1 MQELNREKIN
11 AEIAKL
17 IAETSKLNKDLK
29 WYEITIIIAG
39 TLAVVAIVKLAL

>member
-1 MQELNREKIN
+1 MQQLERQKVD

-29 WYEITIIIAG
+29 WYEITVIIAG
-39 TLAVVAIVKLAL
+39 TLAIVAIVKLAL

>member
-1 MQELNREKIN
+1 METLDREKIN

-39 TLAVVAIVKLAL
+39 TLAIIAIVKLAL